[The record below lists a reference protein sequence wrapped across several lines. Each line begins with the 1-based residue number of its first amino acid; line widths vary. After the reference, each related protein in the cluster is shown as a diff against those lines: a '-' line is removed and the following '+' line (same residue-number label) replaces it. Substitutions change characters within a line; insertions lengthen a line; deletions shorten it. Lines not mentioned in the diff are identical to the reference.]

1 MDEIDTQTSQSGQ
14 SFRATLDSPISI
26 DGEMVVPVG
35 YDVEGHIANLQS
47 AGKFSGK
54 SLLQLQLDRIKVGD
68 RYYNIQTDQFSREGA
83 ARGKNTAEKVG
94 GGALLGALIG
104 GLAGG
109 GKGAGIGAAAG
120 AGVGGGVQAASKS
133 QQVKLGSETVL
144 TFHLQAPVT
153 VTATTKGPHEGRQQL
168 PPPNNQ

>member
-14 SFRATLDSPISI
+14 SFHATLDSPISI

-153 VTATTKGPHEGRQQL
+153 VTATSKGPHEGRQQL